1 MTGCLRAR
9 KIADALRDD
18 YISRGINDDYLNRN
32 SFYTNTILSP
42 GWEFANIHKD
52 KNAVCAMNPIGGDG
66 EVAAGGKS
74 GLVYALK
81 GAVVGAAAGY
91 GYSKFA

>member
-1 MTGCLRAR
+1 M
-9 KIADALRDD
+9 
-18 YISRGINDDYLNRN
+18 
-32 SFYTNTILSP
+32 
-42 GWEFANIHKD
+42 
-52 KNAVCAMNPIGGDG
+52 CAMNPIGGDG

-81 GAVVGAAAGY
+81 SAVVGAAAGH